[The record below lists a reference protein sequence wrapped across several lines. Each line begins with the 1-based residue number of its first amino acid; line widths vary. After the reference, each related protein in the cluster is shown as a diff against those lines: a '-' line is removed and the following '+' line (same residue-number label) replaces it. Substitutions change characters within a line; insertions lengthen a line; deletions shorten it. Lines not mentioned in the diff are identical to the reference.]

1 MEVCE
6 ECNWWCAEGCD
17 SVMCASMEG
26 CVMECRGVCVR
37 WRSVNGGRYVK
48 RGIVV
53 ECRGACVSVEG
64 REVMWRCTYGGCVGR
79 GVGRCVWRCTCV
91 VCHV

>member
-17 SVMCASMEG
+17 SVMCASIEG
-26 CVMECRGVCVR
+26 CVMECRGVCLR

-48 RGIVV
+48 RGV
-53 ECRGACVSVEG
+53 
-64 REVMWRCTYGGCVGR
+64 
-79 GVGRCVWRCTCV
+79 
-91 VCHV
+91 